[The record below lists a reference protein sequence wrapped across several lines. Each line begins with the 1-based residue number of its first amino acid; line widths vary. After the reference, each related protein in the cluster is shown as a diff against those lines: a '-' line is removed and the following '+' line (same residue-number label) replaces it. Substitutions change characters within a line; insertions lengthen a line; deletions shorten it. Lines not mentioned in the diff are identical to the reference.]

1 MQEHEEDEEHERPTW
16 DEYFIAM
23 CKTVRLRETCD
34 LGKNAAVIVKGK
46 RILTTGYVGSPTGM
60 PHCDDVGHIIKEIKH
75 GDGRISKHCLR
86 TTHAEINA
94 ITQAAKEGIAVD
106 DCTMYTLLE
115 PCLHCAKAIINSG
128 IKKIICEKK
137 YREASEAM
145 DLFQKAGVEVKY
157 FTDELLEYDGQ

>member
-1 MQEHEEDEEHERPTW
+1 MQEHEE
-16 DEYFIAM
+16 
-23 CKTVRLRETCD
+23 
-34 LGKNAAVIVKGK
+34 
-46 RILTTGYVGSPTGM
+46 
-60 PHCDDVGHIIKEIKH
+60 DVGHIIKEIKH